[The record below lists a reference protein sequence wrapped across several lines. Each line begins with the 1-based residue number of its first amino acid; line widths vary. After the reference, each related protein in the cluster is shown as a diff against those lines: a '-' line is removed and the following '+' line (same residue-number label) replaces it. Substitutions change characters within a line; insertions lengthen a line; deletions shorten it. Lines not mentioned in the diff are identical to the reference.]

1 MTFTLTLYLFAG
13 LAAASSAVVAPMEQ
27 AQPGTTPEA
36 AVTTPAA
43 APTQAPA
50 AAPTRQPEQ
59 PGQAPAASAA
69 DSSTLTS
76 DGKYKA
82 PDLSIQQRA
91 PFGPS
96 AGRADSTPQV
106 AAIVDASPLT
116 TGLFSAGAGLALLL
130 TGSLAFGLSRTTRA
144 DGSAAR
150 ALTLGTKLSLGFGTL
165 VTGTLAVSALNS
177 RALMLVSTDISKA
190 NRYSD
195 ESQLVAELE
204 ADALEST
211 LHVTDFYVSGSNETL
226 AKYSDAMA
234 SFAQKYKVVAAA
246 LDDPQQASQ
255 LAQIGRD
262 LDNYHA
268 TFLEVVSLADKRE
281 ALIDDQMGPA
291 VARVNELLEELARTA
306 ALDGDLSLANTVRE
320 LNLDIQG
327 ARVAFFKFLRSA
339 DPRMS
344 EEAVALAREAMG
356 DLDRIVSD
364 VQHPRRQAWLKEATE
379 ATSFWMSRLEEAQ
392 TLQQRRN
399 ELVKGQLAGLAATI
413 AEDAHKLVIAID
425 EAKDAALASTASTA
439 ARNEVLSTVIAS
451 VLSLLGAVIALGIA
465 RSIIRPVSGMIA
477 RISEIRASNDLTR
490 QVDVASRDEIG
501 RLGEAF
507 NGMVQTLHNI
517 IAEVK
522 SGAVQ
527 IDAGGTQ
534 IASASQSMAQGA
546 SEQASSLQQISA
558 SLEEISGQ
566 TQQAAE
572 NARQAN
578 ALAQESKKSAD
589 RGQQE
594 MSQMNEAVNAIKQS
608 SGEISKIIKVIDEIA
623 FQTNLLALNAA
634 VEAARAG
641 EAGKGFAVVAEEV
654 RNLAHRSAEA
664 AKSTSSMIEESVKR
678 SETGVQ
684 IAGRVG
690 QSLEAITVST
700 NKVSALLAEI
710 ASAASEQATGVG
722 QINQGVSQLDQVTQQ
737 NAGNSEELASSAEE
751 LSSQVASL
759 NELVERFRVGDNGM
773 RTTTVKA
780 KPAAPAVNA
789 HAASRHATPAAKPR
803 SVSAGKT
810 ADRKAH
816 AAEKVIPMGDEE
828 SLASF

>member
-1 MTFTLTLYLFAG
+1 LTFTLTLYLFAG
-13 LAAASSAVVAPMEQ
+13 LAAASSAVVAPMQ
-27 AQPGTTPEA
+27 DAQPGTAPEA
-36 AVTTPAA
+36 SITTPATTA
-43 APTQAPA
+43 NQAPA
-50 AAPTRQPEQ
+50 AVPAGQPEQ
-59 PGQAPAASAA
+59 PGQAPVASAA

-76 DGKYKA
+76 DGTYKA
-82 PDLSIQQRA
+82 PELSIDRRPA
-91 PFGPS
+91 FGPS
-96 AGRADSTPQV
+96 AGKTDAPPEV
-106 AAIVDASPLT
+106 AAVVDASPLT

-165 VTGTLAVSALNS
+165 VTGILAMSALNS
-177 RALMLVSTDISKA
+177 RGSMLVSTDISKA

-195 ESQLVAELE
+195 ESQLIAELE
-204 ADALEST
+204 AEALECT
-211 LHVTDFYVSGSNETL
+211 LHVSDFLTSRSSDIL
-226 AKYSDAMA
+226 AKYSNAMA
-234 SFAQKYKVVAAA
+234 SFELKQSLVAGAV
-246 LDDPQQASQ
+246 DDPQQAAR

-262 LDNYHA
+262 LEDYHA
-268 TFLEVVSLADKRE
+268 KFTEVVSLVDKRE
-281 ALIDDQMGPA
+281 GILDDQMGPA
-291 VARVNELLEELARTA
+291 VARVNELLEEIARTA
-306 ALDGDLSLANTVRE
+306 TLDGDVALANTVRE
-320 LNLDIQG
+320 LTLDVQG
-327 ARVAFFKFLRSA
+327 ARVAFYKFLRSA
-339 DPRMS
+339 DTRMS
-344 EEAVALAREAMG
+344 EEAIALARDAVG
-356 DLDRIVSD
+356 DLERIVHD
-364 VQHPRRQAWLKEATE
+364 VQHPRRQAWLKEATQ
-379 ATSFWMSRLEEAQ
+379 ATTFWMSRLEEAQ

-399 ELVKGQLAGLAATI
+399 ELVKVQLASLAADI
-413 AEDAHKLVIAID
+413 AENAHKLVIAID
-425 EAKDAALASTASTA
+425 ESKDAALADSASTA
-439 ARNEVLSTVIAS
+439 ARSEVLSTVIAS
-451 VLSLLGAVIALGIA
+451 VLSLIGAVLAVGIA

-490 QVDVASRDEIG
+490 RVDVASRDEIG

-507 NGMVQTLHNI
+507 NGMVQTLHDI

-578 ALAQESKKSAD
+578 ALAQESKQSAD
-589 RGQQE
+589 RGQHE
-594 MSQMNEAVNAIKQS
+594 MSQMNDAVNAIKQS

-678 SETGVQ
+678 SEAGVQ

-759 NELVERFRVGDNGM
+759 NDLVGQFKVSGATTSSSPKSKGAVAS
-773 RTTTVKA
+773 RTNQGSA
-780 KPAAPAVNA
+780 KPGKSAPGKAPA
-789 HAASRHATPAAKPR
+789 
-803 SVSAGKT
+803 KT
-810 ADRKAH
+810 SDADQ
-816 AAEKVIPMGDEE
+816 VIPMNDEQE
-828 SLASF
+828 LASF